1 MELEAVATQP
11 RPAPALPSI
20 CALPLYIPPK
30 DGVNVYVNFPMSGKL
45 WPLVPH
51 STFLQFF

>member
-1 MELEAVATQP
+1 MEPEAVADQP

-20 CALPLYIPPK
+20 HALPSYIPPK
-30 DGVNVYVNFPMSGKL
+30 DGVFVYVNFPVSGKL
-45 WPLVPH
+45 WTLVY